1 MRLLIFTY
9 NRNFVILGGEEG
21 FQMLVD
27 ALVWDSD
34 ALSCCIL
41 HHVPSTGH
49 ACLWAEKVFN
59 QDTFFKKTVKY
70 VGEPMT
76 HLEST

>member
-1 MRLLIFTY
+1 MFSSSLYFFFLMRLLIFTY

-34 ALSCCIL
+34 ALRCCIL
-41 HHVPSTGH
+41 HHVPLTGH
-49 ACLWAEKVFN
+49 ACLW
-59 QDTFFKKTVKY
+59 
-70 VGEPMT
+70 
-76 HLEST
+76 ESWIT